1 MSTAMPAYREAGA
14 GFLVICLHASA
25 GGPGQWRA
33 LMARLAGRY
42 RVLAPS
48 RIGYGGN
55 PARPGDR
62 PARLAD
68 EVAAL
73 APLLD
78 AAGPACALVGHSFG
92 GAVALKAALLHP
104 ARVRAL
110 VVYEPAL
117 FSPLVRRRPLDAATA
132 AFVALGGELCR
143 AVAAGDLAGAAAR
156 FVDYWHA
163 PGAWDAAPPDRRGP
177 ILAGLRQLPAEW
189 QASFAEPAIL
199 DELAALAVPTL
210 YLTGSAAPFPGRAL
224 ATLLAPALPRVE
236 LLEFAG
242 VGHMG
247 PVTHPDRVNAAIE
260 RFLDRVVG
268 AEAGRETPLDGRA
281 A

>member
-1 MSTAMPAYREAGA
+1 MTTALPAYHEAGA
-14 GFLVICLHASA
+14 GFPVLCLHASA

-33 LMARLAGRY
+33 LMARLAAHH

-48 RIGYGGN
+48 RIGYGRT
-55 PARPGDR
+55 PPWRGDR

-78 AAGPACALVGHSFG
+78 AVGPACALVGHSAG

-104 ARVRAL
+104 RRVRAL

-117 FSPLVRRRPLDAATA
+117 FSPLVRRRPRDAATA
-132 AFVALGGELCR
+132 GIRALRDETSR

-156 FVDYWHA
+156 FVHYWNA
-163 PGAWDAAPPDRRGP
+163 PGAWEATPVERRGA

-189 QASFAEPAIL
+189 ACSFGEPAIM
-199 DELAALAVPTL
+199 DDLAALAVPTL
-210 YLTGSAAPFPGRAL
+210 YLTGSCSPAPARAL
-224 ATLLAPALPRVE
+224 AALLAPALPQAE
-236 LLEFAG
+236 LLELDG

-247 PVTHPDRVNAAIE
+247 PVTHPDRVNAAIAS
-260 RFLDRVVG
+260 FL
-268 AEAGRETPLDGRA
+268 GRILGP
-281 A
+281 

>member
-1 MSTAMPAYREAGA
+1 MMITYREAGA
-14 GFLVICLHASA
+14 GFPVLCLHASA

-55 PARPGDR
+55 APWPGDR
-62 PARLAD
+62 PARLED

-78 AAGPACALVGHSFG
+78 MVGPSVALVGHSFG

-117 FSPLVRRRPLDAATA
+117 FSPLVRHRQGDPLTA
-132 AFVALGGELCR
+132 EFVALAEETTR
-143 AVAAGDLAGAAAR
+143 AVAAGDLAGAARR

-163 PGAWDAAPPDRRGP
+163 PGTWDATPVERRGA
-177 ILAGLRQLPAEW
+177 ILDGIRQLPAEW
-189 QASFAEPAIL
+189 QCSLGEPGIL
-199 DELAALAVPTL
+199 TEAAALAVPTL
-210 YLTGSAAPFPGRAL
+210 YLAGTDSPAPARAV
-224 ATLLAPALPRVE
+224 ASLLAPALPRGE
-236 LLEFAG
+236 LRELDG
-242 VGHMG
+242 MGHMG

-260 RFLDRVVG
+260 RFLDRTLG
-268 AEAGRETPLDGRA
+268 EQQPRA